1 MLAKQIN
8 VFNITFYAD
17 ELAPHPHINRLFPHG
32 EAILVTDSFLLLR
45 PQEAARFLHWF
56 RLAAVDGKPPGQWK
70 LCIRPGIR
78 DFLLTIIEESSEK
91 DGFVFMRMYESLWYI
106 IPEDQVDDEDL
117 EDDIVLDTD
126 LDEKPVRC
134 MSSAV
139 SNFDQSV
146 GRHMVSSERL
156 SEEKIARNDATL
168 VEWFAGW
175 AMTQLE
181 VHRRFNIISGS
192 RSEILEGQRTE
203 WEAKWSHVS
212 QDLFDL
218 VFPRESDL
226 KLPKNLLPTDCIL
239 KFQSRLGS

>member
-1 MLAKQIN
+1 M
-8 VFNITFYAD
+8 
-17 ELAPHPHINRLFPHG
+17 
-32 EAILVTDSFLLLR
+32 
-45 PQEAARFLHWF
+45 
-56 RLAAVDGKPPGQWK
+56 
-70 LCIRPGIR
+70 RPGIR
-78 DFLLTIIEESSEK
+78 DFLLTIIEESSEE

-117 EDDIVLDTD
+117 EDDVVLDTD
-126 LDEKPVRC
+126 LDEKTVRY

-146 GRHMVSSERL
+146 GRNAVSSERL
-156 SEEKIARNDATL
+156 PEERIARNDATL

-192 RSEILEGQRTE
+192 KSERLERQRTE

-212 QDLFDL
+212 QGSFDL
-218 VFPRESDL
+218 VFLGESDL
-226 KLPKNLLPTDCIL
+226 KRPHHFVP
-239 KFQSRLGS
+239 R